1 MLALDLIIFIAAC
14 LLVFVSGSILVRTLE
29 TITAFL
35 RMTEFAVGFIIVGI
49 STSLPELFVGIT
61 AAVNK
66 NPALALGTV
75 IGSNIVDLTLV
86 AGITIIFAKHIEAE
100 YKVISKDTW
109 IMVGAAA
116 APMLLM
122 LGTGV
127 LSRIDGVILLALFL
141 LYSRWLIKKGRAFKK
156 ELKETVKR
164 YTIVISSFLFVISL
178 VLLYFSSTLVVEYG
192 SKLAIGLMLPAIFVG
207 IFFVAFGTSVP
218 ELVFGLISVKK
229 GHPEFVIGNV
239 VGSVVA
245 NSLLVLGIT
254 AIIYPITANLFL
266 LVTSAMFMIV
276 VCFLFATFIAG
287 KRLTWQEGV
296 VLIMLYVLFLIVEL
310 NLKGF
315 F

>member
-1 MLALDLIIFIAAC
+1 MLATDIIIFIAAC

-35 RMTEFAVGFIIVGI
+35 RMTEFAVGFILVGV
-49 STSLPELFVGIT
+49 STSLPELFVGIMS
-61 AAVNK
+61 AVEK
-66 NPALALGTV
+66 SSALALGTV
-75 IGSNIVDLTLV
+75 IGANILNLTIV
-86 AGITIIFAKHIEAE
+86 IGITIVFARRIKIE
-100 YKVISKDTW
+100 YKAISQDTW

-164 YTIVISSFLFVISL
+164 STIVISSFLFVISL
-178 VLLYFSSTLVVEYG
+178 VLLYFSSKLIVEYG
-192 SKLAIGLMLPAIFVG
+192 SKLAIGLMLPVIFVG
-207 IFFVAFGTSVP
+207 IFFIALGTTVP
-218 ELVFGLISVKK
+218 ELVFGLISVRQR
-229 GHPEFVIGNV
+229 HPEFVIGNV

-245 NSLLVLGIT
+245 NSLLVLGVT